1 MAHKRQKPSKDDEVW
16 RKYGVGEPASDTL
29 DVFDEPGRVS
39 LSSKPRSIAL
49 LERYGAKPPMDE
61 WFESLNE
68 PSAPSLDA
76 WSEGLHRP
84 PPESAFVAVTAEELS
99 SSEERD
105 DPFGSSD
112 EMDIRQPVSI
122 SWRNYTGPELDAASS
137 YMFHEELEEDF
148 EIDAGIAPVFRR
160 TKLPARF
167 DTVLKR
173 LGLDYYNVE
182 DCSSVP
188 GRRLRYYMAAHRN
201 LSVVLLLSGTEK
213 NARLMNYFYLKAE

>member
-16 RKYGVGEPASDTL
+16 RKYGVGTPASDTL

-39 LSSKPRSIAL
+39 LNSKPKSIAL

-61 WFESLNE
+61 WFESINE

-84 PPESAFVAVTAEELS
+84 PAESAFVAVTAEELS

-105 DPFGSSD
+105 DPFASSD
-112 EMDIRQPVSI
+112 EMDVRQPARI
-122 SWRNYTGPELDAASS
+122 NWHNYSAQELDAASS
-137 YMFHEELEEDF
+137 YMFAESLEEDF

-160 TKLPARF
+160 TKLVTRF
-167 DTVLKR
+167 DTVLRR
-173 LGLDYYNVE
+173 LGLDYHGV
-182 DCSSVP
+182 DDHASVP
-188 GRRLRYYMAAHRN
+188 RRRLRYYMTTHRN
-201 LSVVLLLSGTEK
+201 LCVVLLLDGAEK
-213 NARLMNYFYLKAE
+213 SARLMNYFYLDAA